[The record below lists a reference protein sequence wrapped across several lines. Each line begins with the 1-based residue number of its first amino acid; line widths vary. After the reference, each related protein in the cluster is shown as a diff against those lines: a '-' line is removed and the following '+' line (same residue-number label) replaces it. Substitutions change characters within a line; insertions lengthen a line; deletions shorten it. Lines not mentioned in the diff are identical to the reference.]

1 MTKNKNSAQYLGD
14 IAENV
19 LSKVFKRVKVM
30 PYGNPGYDFICGAGY
45 KIDVKSSAVGDKWG
59 YWTFNIRQNTI
70 PNYFLCIAFNSRI
83 ALEPVHLWLFPGDV
97 VNMYEGLVI
106 PKRAVL
112 KWIQYERPLDKV
124 ITQCNKIKKQFI
136 AL

>member
-45 KIDVKSSAVGDKWG
+45 KIDVKSSAIGDKYG
-59 YWTFNIRQNTI
+59 YWVFHIRQNKI
-70 PNYFLCIAFNSRI
+70 ADYFLCIAFNNREELI
-83 ALEPVHLWLFPGDV
+83 PQHLWLFPSEFL
-97 VNMYEGLVI
+97 NYREGLHI
-106 PKRAVL
+106 FKYSLYKFTP
-112 KWIQYERPLDKV
+112 YE
-124 ITQCNKIKKQFI
+124 
-136 AL
+136 